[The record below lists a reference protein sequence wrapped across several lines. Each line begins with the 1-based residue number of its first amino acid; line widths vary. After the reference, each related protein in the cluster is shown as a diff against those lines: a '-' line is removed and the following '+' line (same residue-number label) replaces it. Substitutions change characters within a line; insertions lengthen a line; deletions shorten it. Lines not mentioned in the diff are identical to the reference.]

1 MNKEKHH
8 ELGPSI
14 YPMLEQCPCFLR
26 EQSSGKDASAGKE
39 IHEQVQKAI
48 ETGEGPSNDTA
59 IWMASKVRELAG
71 NAKIQCE
78 KYVEG
83 GLYKKD
89 EWGTEVNTLNGIFGR
104 TDAFWIDDEGAPNF
118 ADYKSFSDGTKDYFA
133 QLRGYAAL
141 WGSYWGHR
149 SAVKLHILHG
159 MIWRCESIETTTEE
173 CIQKTVEIL
182 TRKGLP
188 VINPFCSFC
197 ANASKCPACS
207 RAVSTVGN
215 EVQFSKMSLT
225 QQLVVCENV
234 EAIIKK
240 VKAEARKK
248 CEECDGVLE
257 MDGIRYELVP
267 WGGGSKLRD
276 ILETASGCCEKID
289 TLNKKGEPCTIEGL
303 SKEEFLKLCDLS
315 KTALCGAIYAKNK
328 GDKAIT
334 KKSIEEYVEQFFDKK
349 PGTPHFKRTK

>member
-8 ELGPSI
+8 ELGPSV

-39 IHEQVQKAI
+39 IHEQVQKAV
-48 ETGEGPSNDTA
+48 ETGEEPTNDTA
-59 IWMASKVRELAG
+59 RWMASKVKELAG
-71 NAKIQCE
+71 NAEVQCE
-78 KYVEG
+78 KLVEG
-83 GLYKKD
+83 YPLVTNKPSPVAD
-89 EWGTEVNTLNGIFGR
+89 SLVGIFGT
-104 TDAFWIDDEGAPNF
+104 TDAFWIDEDGVPNF

-141 WGSYWGHR
+141 WGSGCGKR
-149 SAVKLHILHG
+149 DGVKLHVLHG
-159 MIWRCESIETTTEE
+159 MIWKCETIESTIDE
-173 CIQKTVEIL
+173 CIDKTIEIL
-182 TRKGLP
+182 SRKGLP